1 MDRGVID
8 PEAGDVLASRV
19 AATPD
24 RLAVVD
30 AGSGNRR
37 SYAELDTAVAD
48 LAGRLASVGVGA
60 GDRVALRLETSVDA
74 VRAVHA
80 ILRLGAVPVP
90 LDPGLATD
98 ELQRRIGV
106 VGASHLVRETD
117 AETAVMD
124 ATGGGDAEPFHL
136 VSLDDD
142 RGPVEDGGASLDDVG
157 VPLDD
162 DRASIPDGAVTPIRS
177 LDRAAVPETERRPD
191 EVMLVVFT
199 SGTTGP
205 AKAVRLT
212 ARNVRA
218 SAVASAFRL
227 GVDPGDRWLCP
238 LPIHH
243 MGGLAPVLRSALYGT
258 TVVIQEGFDA
268 ERTGRATREHGA
280 TGISLVPT
288 MLHRIFES
296 GVALSGTLRFVLLGG
311 APADESLV
319 AECEERGVPVY
330 PTYGTTE
337 TASQIA
343 TATPEE
349 AFDRAGTVGHPL
361 LGTDVRI
368 VDGDGTEQ
376 PAGEVGEI
384 AVSGPTVTPGYVG
397 GDGAAF
403 GAHGLRTGDRG
414 YRDGAG
420 RLYVV
425 GRADDVIV
433 TGGENVPPGEVESI
447 LREHPGVRDAAVV
460 GLDDPEWG
468 ERVAALVVADDSGS
482 ADPVGSDELR
492 GFCRERLAGFETPK
506 TIRVADA
513 LPRTASGTVDREAVR
528 ERLRN

>member
-1 MDRGVID
+1 MID
-8 PEAGDVLASRV
+8 AEGGDVLASRV
-19 AATPD
+19 AATPH

-30 AGSGNRR
+30 AASGKRW

-60 GDRVALRLETSVDA
+60 GDRVALLLETSVDA

-90 LDPGLATD
+90 LDPGVATD

-106 VGASHLVRETD
+106 AGAAHLVCEADT
-117 AETAVMD
+117 ETAAVD
-124 ATGGGDAEPFHL
+124 ATGGADAEPL
-136 VSLDDD
+136 RPVSLGDQVS
-142 RGPVEDGGASLDDVG
+142 VEDGY
-157 VPLDD
+157 
-162 DRASIPDGAVTPIRS
+162 VTPIRTHES
-177 LDRAAVPETERRPD
+177 AAIPEADRQPD
-191 EVMLVVFT
+191 ELMLLVFT

-258 TVVIQEGFDA
+258 TVVIQAGFDA

-288 MLHRIFES
+288 MLRRIFET

-311 APADESLV
+311 AAAEESLV

-425 GRADDVIV
+425 GRVDDVIV

-468 ERVAALVVADDSGS
+468 ERVAALVVADDPGSG
-482 ADPVGSDELR
+482 DPLGSDELR

-528 ERLRN
+528 ERLGDRYRSP